1 METWSWDAT
10 WGHGAGMWHG
20 GHRAGTGTW
29 QGDMEMG
36 CGMGTW
42 NEDGNT
48 TREHEAGTCMGAESR
63 DRGMERGPEAK
74 AGIWTWDM
82 AWGHRSGTGT
92 WNGDIELGQ
101 GAGLPGGRD
110 MGGPCAGE
118 AWVGHCSTLQR
129 GQESLLPLG
138 GRLPAHTSMCAHT
151 HVQTHAPTT
160 LCTYVHT
167 HTHTHACTQLYVHK
181 STHAYMHTHAYTD
194 IDACTYTRM
203 HTHTCTYACTSI
215 CTHTCSHARC
225 LQDPPPPHTHPPT
238 PSRDHPH
245 TFALCTPPARGP
257 HALYLQ
263 TAAGSTSRAAQT
275 LRCTQPRVA
284 HTLLP
289 ACKHRRVH
297 RHACTCAHTWK
308 PMAPQWMG
316 TGVCA
321 WGHRDRHRC
330 AHTHTQAHACM
341 SVRVHTERQ
350 TCRNMSTCAHVCIH
364 MCVHPTP
371 RTTKLFPPRDTP
383 THTVWG

>member
-1 METWSWDAT
+1 M
-10 WGHGAGMWHG
+10 GHGMGTQIWDRNMEW
-20 GHRAGTGTW
+20 GHRAGPGSRAARGQGHGGTVCW
-29 QGDMEMG
+29 G
-36 CGMGTW
+36 GMGGTLLHITKRP
-42 NEDGNT
+42 GVPT
-48 TREHEAGTCMGAESR
+48 ASGGTC
-63 DRGMERGPEAK
+63 
-74 AGIWTWDM
+74 
-82 AWGHRSGTGT
+82 
-92 WNGDIELGQ
+92 
-101 GAGLPGGRD
+101 
-110 MGGPCAGE
+110 
-118 AWVGHCSTLQR
+118 
-129 GQESLLPLG
+129 
-138 GRLPAHTSMCAHT
+138 LPAHTSMCAHT

-308 PMAPQWMG
+308 PMAPRWMG